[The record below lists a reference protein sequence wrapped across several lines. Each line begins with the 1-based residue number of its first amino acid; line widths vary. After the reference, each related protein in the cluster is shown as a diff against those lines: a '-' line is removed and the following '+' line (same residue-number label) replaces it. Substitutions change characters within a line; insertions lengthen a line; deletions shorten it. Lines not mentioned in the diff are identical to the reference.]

1 VHIHLINN
9 RLGLEKGRF
18 FHAKHLLRPLSGAL
32 RYMKS
37 DENNILEIT
46 KCREIGRTCACY
58 KVRKAARAVT
68 KFYEE
73 LLRPI
78 GLRATQ
84 FSLLMATRVLGPVT
98 VVKLAQVMV
107 MDRTTLTR
115 NLQILEKQGLITI
128 KPGYDRRER
137 EVNLTPA
144 GMEVLT
150 KAVPLWEEAQERVR
164 KGLGEERLQ
173 NLLGDLS
180 EMISLARKK

>member
-1 VHIHLINN
+1 MLA
-9 RLGLEKGRF
+9 F
-18 FHAKHLLRPLSGAL
+18 SRPSLSEEPGQAFCN
-32 RYMKS
+32 YMKS
-37 DENNILEIT
+37 DDNIPEIT

-68 KFYEE
+68 NLYEAV
-73 LLRPI
+73 LRPM

-84 FSLLMATRVLGPVT
+84 FSLLMATRVMGPVT

-115 NLQILEKQGLITI
+115 NLQILEKRGLITI
-128 KPGYDRRER
+128 QPGEDRRER
-137 EVNLTPA
+137 EVSLTA
-144 GMEVLT
+144 LGMEVLAQ
-150 KAVPLWEEAQERVR
+150 AVPLWEEAQDRVR

>member
-1 VHIHLINN
+1 MQSLDC
-9 RLGLEKGRF
+9 K
-18 FHAKHLLRPLSGAL
+18 P
-32 RYMKS
+32 
-37 DENNILEIT
+37 LEIAEC
-46 KCREIGRTCACY
+46 KEIGRTCACY

-68 KFYEE
+68 KLYEE
-73 LLRPI
+73 MLRPI

-84 FSLLMATRVLGPVT
+84 FSLLMATRVMGPVT

-115 NLQILEKQGLITI
+115 NLQILEARGLITV
-128 KPGYDRRER
+128 KPGEDRRER
-137 EVNLTPA
+137 EVNLTVV
-144 GMEVLT
+144 GMELLT

-173 NLLGDLS
+173 NLLSDLS